1 MTEDYEAVM
10 RAHPHYEKN
19 KLRWKFLLDSYLGGE
34 DYKRGSYL
42 TRYATESDNDYLIR
56 QDNTPVDN
64 HCRGC
69 IQIYNSFL
77 FKEKPTRELGSIEN
91 NPNLESFMR
100 DSDLEGRSFNNFMK
114 DASTLSSVF
123 GHAFIMVS
131 KPQTNARTRAEE
143 LGQSVRPYVSL
154 ISPMNVVDWN
164 WKRTENGV
172 SYINY
177 MKIVEDNDDGR
188 TSTVR
193 EWTDEE
199 IRTYQVDFT
208 QQMAKE
214 ETVQPNTFG
223 RVPVV
228 ILYSQRGMQRGF
240 GISDI
245 EDVATAQRAIYNFNS
260 NIEEGIR
267 LGTHPSLVKTVGTE
281 AIAGAGSIVMME
293 DNMDP
298 GLKPYL
304 LEPSGNSI
312 NSIHESIEQQVSA
325 IDRMAN
331 LGSARAQQVSQLSG
345 IAMETEFQ
353 MLSARLSDKADNLEL
368 CEENIWSLW
377 AQYENSV
384 FDGTID
390 YPNSFN
396 VRDTE
401 RELKQLELAKN
412 TVSDPALYT
421 VIDTQIAQL
430 LDVEDYEYTDPTPE
444 FETHTMYSPDG
455 SESVTVTT
463 QAQHESLTA
472 QGYTHDE

>member
-1 MTEDYEAVM
+1 MVEDYDSVM
-10 RAHPHYEKN
+10 RAHPLYEKN

-42 TRYATESDNDYLIR
+42 TRYATESDNDYLVR

-77 FKEKPTRELGSIEN
+77 FKEKPKRELGSIER
-91 NPNLESFMR
+91 NPNLDAFMR
-100 DSDLEGRSFNNFMK
+100 DADLEGRSFNNFMK

-123 GHAFIMVS
+123 GHCYVMVS
-131 KPQTNARTRAEE
+131 KPQTTARTRAEE

-164 WKRTENGV
+164 WQRTENGV

-199 IRTYQVDFT
+199 IRTYTVDFT
-208 QQMAKE
+208 QQQATA
-214 ETVQPNTFG
+214 ETTEPNTFG
-223 RVPVV
+223 RIPVV
-228 ILYSQRGMQRGF
+228 VLYSQRGMQRGF

-281 AIAGAGSIVMME
+281 AVAGAGSIVMME

-368 CEENIWSLW
+368 CEENIWSRW

-384 FDGTID
+384 FDGEID
-390 YPNSFN
+390 YPDSFN

-412 TVSDPALYT
+412 TVSDPKLYT
-421 VIDTQIAQL
+421 VIDQQIAVL
-430 LDVEDYEYTDPTPE
+430 LEVEDYEYEQPE
-444 FETHTMYSPDG
+444 EAFSVHTMTNPQTG
-455 SESVTVTT
+455 ETVTVTS
-463 QAQHESLTA
+463 QEQHESLVE
-472 QGYTHDE
+472 QGYVEG